1 MGEQHRKTRKAGLN
15 QQMQAFCRHIAA
27 GCQKKEAAVKAG
39 YTPASAS
46 SRASELLN
54 NPHCKAEI
62 KRLQAEHEAEARGSA
77 VEILNMVYSA
87 VQQSYADSDWPNVYR
102 GSELWLKATG
112 NLIERRKVETDQV
125 IELEWTT
132 TGGGDEG

>member
-1 MGEQHRKTRKAGLN
+1 M
-15 QQMQAFCRHIAA
+15 
-27 GCQKKEAAVKAG
+27 
-39 YTPASAS
+39 
-46 SRASELLN
+46 
-54 NPHCKAEI
+54 
-62 KRLQAEHEAEARGSA
+62 
-77 VEILNMVYSA
+77 YSA
-87 VQQSYADSDWPNVYR
+87 VQQSYADNDWPNVYR